1 MTLTSTLM
9 DYLGK
14 ETGKL
19 DHELEEAH
27 GEFDKTKASLEK
39 TIAFYKRYENSDGL
53 TIMDRLEVQNKKIW
67 YMAHLLGLIE
77 HEDMIN
83 KSSAL
88 TARIHELEGQV
99 QPVIVRPE
107 ES

>member
-1 MTLTSTLM
+1 MTSTLV
-9 DYLGK
+9 DCIGK

-19 DHELEEAH
+19 DHELEETH
-27 GEFDKTKASLEK
+27 GEFDKSEPGEK
-39 TIAFYKRYENSDGL
+39 KIAFYNRYENSDGL
-53 TIMDRLEVQNKKIW
+53 TIMDRLEAQNKKNW

-99 QPVIVRPE
+99 QPVIVRLE
-107 ES
+107 DS